1 MGAVTV
7 DLWRLERQ
15 YDLKYPMDNPFGV
28 RAILEDYHSLWERT
42 VTEGDYDALIV
53 VLDFI
58 DALEEAR
65 LTQKQKRAL
74 YCVYMEKM
82 TQEEAAT
89 ELGYATHKGVGN
101 LIDRSISKIAESQG
115 YSEEWWR
122 ETFRCKQAV

>member
-15 YDLKYPMDNPFGV
+15 YDLKYPMDNPFGI

-58 DALEEAR
+58 GALEEAR
-65 LTQKQKRAL
+65 LTPKQKRAL
-74 YCVYMEKM
+74 YYVYMEKM
-82 TQEEAAT
+82 TQEEAAS
-89 ELGYATHKGVGN
+89 ELGCAQNTVN
-101 LIDRSISKIAESQG
+101 DRVYRAILKIAESQG

-122 ETFRCKQAV
+122 ETYRCKQAV